1 MGAGLGGI
9 PTHNRHCL
17 WQSRHLR
24 LELPACSWLLATVV
38 LQLTFDGGLGDSV
51 GRYLGPAYTSCLSPG
66 VNCKQVLGEV
76 EESPDDAH
84 EHEEVPPEQREKENE
99 EKRKALYDIMSC
111 MRDIRKRTERTD
123 AMFEPLRAT
132 VAVLNGFGIALPET
146 VLQQLENAGE

>member
-1 MGAGLGGI
+1 MPLPCGI
-9 PTHNRHCL
+9 NL
-17 WQSRHLR
+17 
-24 LELPACSWLLATVV
+24 
-38 LQLTFDGGLGDSV
+38 
-51 GRYLGPAYTSCLSPG
+51 
-66 VNCKQVLGEV
+66 KQVLGEV

-84 EHEEVPPEQREKENE
+84 EHEEVLPEQREKENE

-146 VLQQLENAGE
+146 VLQQLENAGEWRGVGGGGSWRMLVSVGGCCEGAD